1 MTIGVRR
8 CVLLKVYFVKAVL
21 LLEKAKSD
29 NGTVLEVMFNIV
41 LLLMFDSL
49 QAPVLFPD

>member
-21 LLEKAKSD
+21 LLFTRKISCSD
-29 NGTVLEVMFNIV
+29 NGTVLEVRFNIV
-41 LLLMFDSL
+41 S
-49 QAPVLFPD
+49 AANV